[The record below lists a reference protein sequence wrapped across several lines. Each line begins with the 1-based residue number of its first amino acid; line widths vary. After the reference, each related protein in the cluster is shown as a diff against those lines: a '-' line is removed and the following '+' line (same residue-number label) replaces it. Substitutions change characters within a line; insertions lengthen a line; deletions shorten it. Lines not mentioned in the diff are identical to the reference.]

1 MLGRIPYFLLLVAS
15 LSQADQLLETNE
27 ILVKELPISSERDR
41 LVLMALPLAKLSPED
56 MLDIRFQAEVTTPH
70 QQPVMVGWE
79 VRYSTDRQRAGHLL
93 IPSVATN
100 VTRDFHHLIIQGS
113 KLVRMPDSLGQG
125 EIVLVAWAA
134 RPEASLAPLQIENQG
149 AFLQVRISK

>member
-1 MLGRIPYFLLLVAS
+1 MVAS
-15 LSQADQLLETNE
+15 FSQADQLLETNE
-27 ILVKELPISSERDR
+27 ILAKQLPISTNRDR
-41 LVLMALPLAKLSPED
+41 VVLMALPLAHLSSSD
-56 MLDIRFQAEVTTPH
+56 ILDIRFQAEVTSEH

-79 VRYSTDRQRAGHLL
+79 VRYTTDRQRAGHLL

-100 VTRDFHHLIIQGS
+100 VTREIHHLIIQGS

-134 RPEASLAPLQIENQG
+134 RPEANLAPLHIENQG
-149 AFLQVRISK
+149 AFLQVRISN